1 MDLSDFTFVDSLEQ
15 VAEPLKVGDFVRVK
29 CCFFDKIYNR
39 KAQIID
45 FDDLSNS
52 GSYKDRWK
60 LQMYKSKFEFDC
72 TREGFIKWQSTNNKK
87 ENEDGR

>member
-1 MDLSDFTFVDSLEQ
+1 MIDVFDYTFVDSFSQ
-15 VAEPLKVGDFVRVK
+15 VAEPLAVGDFVRVK

-52 GSYKDRWK
+52 GYYRDKWT
-60 LQMYKSKFEFDC
+60 LQMCKSKFEFDC
-72 TREGFIKWQSTNNKK
+72 VR
-87 ENEDGR
+87 